1 MSKTNIYTFV
11 QLKALVAAT
20 MFHKAHKITLCAS
33 LTHSYTFIFN
43 LQQGFKGKF
52 KKKDSIQLIS
62 EKKQHCTISTFTCFL
77 GGEQWCFLLW
87 VPHTTKLSR
96 LTAPFWKEGGEYCD
110 KTINIVQ
117 KTYTFFMAKSER
129 GALEFTQNGYL
140 KNKMADLGQGVLESY
155 LGRPLMIDMSPQY
168 CANGS

>member
-1 MSKTNIYTFV
+1 MLPVVGPSHH
-11 QLKALVAAT
+11 QALS
-20 MFHKAHKITLCAS
+20 AHS
-33 LTHSYTFIFN
+33 
-43 LQQGFKGKF
+43 
-52 KKKDSIQLIS
+52 SIL
-62 EKKQHCTISTFTCFL
+62 
-77 GGEQWCFLLW
+77 
-87 VPHTTKLSR
+87 
-96 LTAPFWKEGGEYCD
+96 EGGGGGKYCD